1 MFLWKIK
8 FWNGELLKI
17 QILKIRNGI
26 TSNVFKKFLKISK
39 YFQLNLD
46 HPHWLQLL
54 NTFNW
59 NCSWRVQNSI
69 LEYCLMNCQLMM
81 ENFNNKN
88 PETLLSKLDIWK
100 FSNDKLKKNLYTL
113 LLSEVSMWKLIIV
126 LENLAG
132 RNP

>member
-1 MFLWKIK
+1 
-8 FWNGELLKI
+8 
-17 QILKIRNGI
+17 
-26 TSNVFKKFLKISK
+26 
-39 YFQLNLD
+39 
-46 HPHWLQLL
+46 
-54 NTFNW
+54 
-59 NCSWRVQNSI
+59 
-69 LEYCLMNCQLMM
+69 MM